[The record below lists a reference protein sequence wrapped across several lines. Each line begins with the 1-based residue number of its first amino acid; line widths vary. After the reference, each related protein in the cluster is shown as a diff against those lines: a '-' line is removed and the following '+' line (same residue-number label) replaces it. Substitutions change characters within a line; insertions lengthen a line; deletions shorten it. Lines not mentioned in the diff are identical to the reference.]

1 MGIAEIAQIVD
12 NYFRPLIIVLSTAIT
27 ILLSSKKIGN
37 SVAAYFSSSWNSLSA
52 ERIDD
57 IVLINYKDKP
67 VPIFGIYAVFD
78 KQYILE
84 VEKCDPPII
93 IEPYGSVSIKTKPH
107 SKLYINDHKYEPDYM
122 KATLMLDSVGKM
134 IKCKS
139 YKKNLIGGQDFK
151 QIAKITNSFNGVVH
165 AGRHPYVLTYIING
179 ELKTTFINKSGI
191 LEHDWEFPFNGINL
205 QGQELDESLI
215 NNFLIQQ
222 GYSEV
227 MTNYSI
233 LKLINERY
241 ITVFS
246 KPI

>member
-1 MGIAEIAQIVD
+1 MGIAEIIQIVD
-12 NYFRPLIIVLSTAIT
+12 DYFRPLIIVLSTAIT

-37 SVAAYFSSSWNSLSA
+37 SVAAYYSSSWNSLSA

-107 SKLYINDHKYEPDYM
+107 SKLYINEDEYEPDYM
-122 KATLMLDSVGKM
+122 KATLLLDSVGKM

-139 YKKNLIGGQDFK
+139 YKKNLIGSPDFK
-151 QIAKITNSFNGVVH
+151 QIGKFTNRFNGVVH
-165 AGRHPYVLTYIING
+165 AGRHPYVLTYITNG
-179 ELKTTFINKSGI
+179 ELKTTFINKSGF
-191 LEHDWEFPFNGINL
+191 LEHEWNFPFNGINL
-205 QGQELDESLI
+205 QGQELNESLI
-215 NNFLIQQ
+215 NNFLIEQ

-233 LKLINERY
+233 SKLINGKY
-241 ITVFS
+241 ILVLS
-246 KPI
+246 KPV